1 MVVFTRHSTG
11 KHVSEMPGI
20 VDRERVITLAEAGA
34 PIVDVL
40 SPEEHAEL
48 RIAGS
53 VGLWLRELDAD
64 SVAGFTKVDPI
75 VVYCHD
81 HL

>member
-1 MVVFTRHSTG
+1 MG
-11 KHVSEMPGI
+11 KPLSEMPEI
-20 VDRERVITLAEAGA
+20 VDRERVMTLSGAGA

-53 VGLWLRELDAD
+53 VGLWLRDLDAD
-64 SVAGFTKVDPI
+64 SVAGFTRTGPI

>member
-1 MVVFTRHSTG
+1 
-11 KHVSEMPGI
+11 MPTSI
-20 VDRERVITLAEAGA
+20 FRERVLELQAQGA

-40 SPEEHAEL
+40 PPREHDEL

-53 VGLWLRELDAD
+53 VGLWLRDLDAD
-64 SVAGFTKVDPI
+64 SVEQFSKTDPI

-81 HL
+81 YP

>member
-1 MVVFTRHSTG
+1 L
-11 KHVSEMPGI
+11 PNI
-20 VDRERVITLAEAGA
+20 IDREHVLRLARRGA

-40 SPEEHAEL
+40 SPKEHAEL
-48 RIAGS
+48 RIGGS
-53 VGLWLRELDAD
+53 VGIWLRELDKD
-64 SVAGFTKVDPI
+64 SVAAFNKADPI